1 MEGRRHD
8 ASTFHRGAAM
18 TRPLDFVPRLTMIV
32 LAASTLLTGVR
43 SADAKLPGCL
53 EGLAPDIV
61 SACEV
66 PAGAT
71 LTFNSI
77 KIKNGGTLTFQHGQG
92 ATTTLKVGSIV
103 IEDGGTLQADS
114 ATNPIGVKGG
124 SLIITFTGKSTDT
137 CETIDATTDFCGKG
151 ILVKPGGSLKL
162 YGAKG
167 VSDGGVSWTYLRDA
181 AGPKAGDLGGKD
193 ASYITGAK
201 VAGSGTTT
209 LKLAKDVTQG
219 AGAWKSGDWIVV
231 GTTSFSPY
239 ESEFVQIDIVTKDSE
254 GTTVTLKSD
263 TPLQFY
269 HFGGPDPG
277 PPSTDNYN
285 GSKSTSDF
293 NYGVDERAEVGL
305 ITRSIRLT

>member
-1 MEGRRHD
+1 
-8 ASTFHRGAAM
+8 
-18 TRPLDFVPRLTMIV
+18 
-32 LAASTLLTGVR
+32 
-43 SADAKLPGCL
+43 
-53 EGLAPDIV
+53 
-61 SACEV
+61 
-66 PAGAT
+66 
-71 LTFNSI
+71 
-77 KIKNGGTLTFQHGQG
+77 
-92 ATTTLKVGSIV
+92 
-103 IEDGGTLQADS
+103 
-114 ATNPIGVKGG
+114 
-124 SLIITFTGKSTDT
+124 
-137 CETIDATTDFCGKG
+137 
-151 ILVKPGGSLKL
+151 
-162 YGAKG
+162 
-167 VSDGGVSWTYLRDA
+167 
-181 AGPKAGDLGGKD
+181 GGKD

-305 ITRSIRLT
+305 ITRSIRLTAQIDVDDLTKHWGGEIKIMHGAKEIVLQGVEVEKF